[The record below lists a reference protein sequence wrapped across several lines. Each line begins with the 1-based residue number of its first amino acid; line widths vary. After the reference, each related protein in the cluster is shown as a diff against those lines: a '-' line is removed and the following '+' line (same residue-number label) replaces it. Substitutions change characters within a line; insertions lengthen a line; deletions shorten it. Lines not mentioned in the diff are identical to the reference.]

1 MCTYNF
7 SLSDAAIDRIR
18 PAFKDETAMQA
29 WLQKQL
35 ENAVMNFDL
44 TKDGDYIEAM
54 QEKEAFLY
62 TSRVN
67 ASKMFA
73 KYL

>member
-1 MCTYNF
+1 MCTYN
-7 SLSDAAIDRIR
+7 LSFNDAVVDRIR
-18 PAFKDETAMQA
+18 PAFKDDIAIQA
-29 WLQKQL
+29 WMLKQ
-35 ENAVMNFDL
+35 
-44 TKDGDYIEAM
+44 IEMAIM
-54 QEKEAFLY
+54 QFELSNTNDSFTEEEEKKAFLY